1 MRVYSAQ
8 GQRQL
13 ASSAYER
20 CRGALESLGLRPSP
34 ALEEAQ
40 RAIGEVAPR
49 STRASAGTVVP
60 DRLSKEERRL
70 VSVLFAELS
79 GLVSVAPRGGTQKR

>member
-1 MRVYSAQ
+1 MSVAVARL
-8 GQRQL
+8 R
-13 ASSAYER
+13 
-20 CRGALESLGLRPSP
+20 SLGLRPSP

-49 STRASAGTVVP
+49 SRASAGPVVP
-60 DRLSKEERRL
+60 GRLSKEERRL

-79 GLVSVAPRGGTQKR
+79 GLVSVGREAGPRRDEACCRQCPGER